1 MHDSPPPPGTLA
13 LDGYD
18 LKLLAAIQEDGRA
31 SHVALADKVALSPS
45 QCSRR
50 LARLEADGTI
60 AGYRAALNPQALG
73 YGVEALVS
81 VSLERHG
88 ESPADAFH
96 AAVAGFPE
104 ILDCWL
110 VTGDSDYVL
119 RVVAPDLKR
128 FSDFLLVGL
137 MRLPGVANVRSSI
150 VLDRIGPAKGLPL
163 PSRPTATGG

>member
-1 MHDSPPPPGTLA
+1 MPDSSTSSGPVD

-18 LKLLAAIQEDGRA
+18 LKLLAAVQEDGRA
-31 SHVALADKVALSPS
+31 SHVTLAERVALSPS

-50 LARLEADGTI
+50 LARLEEAGVI
-60 AGYRAALNPQALG
+60 AGWRADLDPQALG
-73 YGVEALVS
+73 YGVEALVA

-88 ESPADAFH
+88 ESPADSFH

-150 VLDRIGPAKGLPL
+150 VLDRVGPKKGLPL
-163 PSRPTATGG
+163 PAR